1 MAVAWK
7 RVRWLAALLLAGL
20 MTGCA
25 ALVPAPIEYLSQDPP
40 PGALLHG
47 QKRYVDDG
55 RCPAGQVKQ
64 LIGGDAKRNIPRQV
78 ECVPRPQ

>member
-7 RVRWLAALLLAGL
+7 RSMLLALLPVVSLVS
-20 MTGCA
+20 GCA
-25 ALVPAPIEYLSQDPP
+25 IVTPAPVEYLPQDPP
-40 PGALLHG
+40 PGGLAYG
-47 QKRYVDDG
+47 KKVYVDDG
-55 RCPAGQVKQ
+55 QCPASQVKQ